1 MTAALADEPDDHQ
14 ELPGALRPGLYLVP
28 ESECPPEYAGLPIR
42 EVLARID
49 AEPQEHADVQ
59 ESPPPARPGSGFESG
74 GPLDTSAPDGVLA
87 GLADAV
93 TRDGGLAGVADDELI
108 GVLRAWQRLGS
119 WCTAGLLTAI
129 AELARRRPADRTP
142 PPLPRPIPPQV
153 SEVGVGAGA
162 E

>member
-42 EVLARID
+42 EGLARID
-49 AEPQEHADVQ
+49 AERQEHADVQ
-59 ESPPPARPGSGFESG
+59 EGPPPARPGSGFESG

-93 TRDGGLAGVADDELI
+93 TRDGGLAGG
-108 GVLRAWQRLGS
+108 GVGRWGGVRGRGKGRRGGRRG
-119 WCTAGLLTAI
+119 AG
-129 AELARRRPADRTP
+129 RP
-142 PPLPRPIPPQV
+142 PPAARPPPPPPARPPPAVPGQFP
-153 SEVGVGAGA
+153 
-162 E
+162 

>member
-1 MTAALADEPDDHQ
+1 MTVALADEPDDHQ

-28 ESECPPEYAGLPIR
+28 ESGCPPEYADRPIR

-49 AEPQEHADVQ
+49 AERQEHADVQ
-59 ESPPPARPGSGFESG
+59 EGPPPARPGSGFESG

-87 GLADAV
+87 ELADAV

-119 WCTAGLLTAI
+119 WCSAGLLTAI
-129 AELARRRPADRTP
+129 AELARRRPANGTP
-142 PPLPRPIPPQV
+142 SAAPGEFPARI
-153 SEVGVGAGA
+153 SEFVVD